1 MSIAT
6 ELERHYAKD
15 EDFMLRRAYF
25 GGAPVALAGFKTMID
40 FPQSLT
46 MLRQQLHDGGSSE
59 GELLRMLAGIGRKLE
74 NGRLDELTAELRNA
88 RLLVVHEPSETVFSL
103 FPITQPLH
111 RSVSEPLTENP
122 ILNPSGA
129 FNEDMDLN
137 LGMLRMRINSDNFHF
152 STHSFGRTYKSR
164 VTLAYLEG
172 EIHPTLLRKLTDR
185 LTSRT
190 AQASLDIGNLQDLI
204 KLLGLSKSG
213 FVTRFRTCETPA
225 NAVRALRNGRAVIF
239 IECLPYAIVVPS
251 LASDFIMS
259 EEDRNYPFA
268 IAMVLRCYRV
278 FGLLLMILLPAL
290 YVSLVSVNPDVL
302 RFELAHSIAK
312 SRLEVPYP
320 AFVETL
326 VMMVILELLMEALI
340 RLPASIGPAIT
351 MVGGIVLGQAAVAAK
366 LVSNLLIIVLAAGTI
381 SGATAVGFQNVLT
394 FRMFKYVTLVLSALY
409 GVLGTMAGLVLV
421 CAYLACEKT
430 LDIPYLQ
437 LNKPEGE

>member
-1 MSIAT
+1 MSVVT
-6 ELERHYAKD
+6 ELERHYERE
-15 EDFMLRRAYF
+15 EDFMVHRAYF
-25 GGAPVALAGFKTMID
+25 GGASVALVGFKSMID
-40 FPQSLT
+40 FPQTLT
-46 MLRQQLHDGGSSE
+46 MIRQQLHDGGGSE
-59 GELLRMLAGIGRKLE
+59 EELLRMLAGLGCKLA
-74 NGRLDELTAELRNA
+74 NRLQELTAALRDA
-88 RLLVVHEPSETVFSL
+88 KLIVVHEPSESVFSL
-103 FPITQPLH
+103 YPILQQLH
-111 RSVSEPLTENP
+111 RPISEPLMENP
-122 ILNPSGA
+122 ILNPNGA

-137 LGMLRMRINSDNFHF
+137 LGMLRKRINSDDFHF
-152 STHSFGRTYKSR
+152 LTYSFCHTYKSR

-172 EIHPTLLRKLTDR
+172 AIHPSLLRKLTDR
-185 LTSRT
+185 LKSREL
-190 AQASLDIGNLQDLI
+190 QSSLDIDNLQDLT
-204 KLLGLSKSG
+204 KLLGLSKYG
-213 FVTRFRTCETPA
+213 IVTRFRTCETPA

-239 IECLPYAIVVPS
+239 IESLPYAIVVPS

-259 EEDRNYPFA
+259 EEDRNYPQPIA
-268 IAMVLRCYRV
+268 IFLRVYRV

-326 VMMVILELLMEALI
+326 VMMIVLELLMEALI

-409 GVLGTMAGLVLV
+409 GVLGLMSGLVLV

-437 LNKPEGE
+437 ANKPEGE